1 MDNPWAKKAVRIG
14 IAIGDADLSVIETF
28 IAHPE
33 FKPLVADNAP
43 TLARYIKWATTA
55 VVKNASAPTSQ
66 VAGTSTPS
74 GVNVP
79 VPPPPVPV
87 PPDKSTRMMCGD
99 LLDSSSEGRLVNS
112 PISFQGWRIIGTSV
126 CGSSHKRGGSRTR
139 IIMKGKSLNPAW
151 QLPSLWLMDM
161 AVSDTFAVIWGLA
174 SLRIRPS
181 RLSGKWSRDLCP
193 VSVTR
198 VPLSEPL
205 SSLSSEIMR
214 RPSCHSELSGPGGK
228 KSIPTSTRIGSPK
241 PNSNL

>member
-1 MDNPWAKKAVRIG
+1 MVAAPRPGGEMASRPLHFFWVLDCSSSMAGSKIQQLNYAIRESLPAMQEEARQNPEAQLFLRVLTFSSGARWHVGKPTPLADFRWSDVQADGLTDMGRAMELLAEALTVEAMGERALPPVLVLVTDGQPTDNFAGGFKKLMDNPWAKKAVRIG

-87 PPDKSTRMMCGD
+87 PPDK
-99 LLDSSSEGRLVNS
+99 VN
-112 PISFQGWRIIGTSV
+112 PDDVW
-126 CGSSHKRGGSRTR
+126 
-139 IIMKGKSLNPAW
+139 
-151 QLPSLWLMDM
+151 
-161 AVSDTFAVIWGLA
+161 
-174 SLRIRPS
+174 
-181 RLSGKWSRDLCP
+181 
-193 VSVTR
+193 
-198 VPLSEPL
+198 
-205 SSLSSEIMR
+205 
-214 RPSCHSELSGPGGK
+214 
-228 KSIPTSTRIGSPK
+228 
-241 PNSNL
+241 